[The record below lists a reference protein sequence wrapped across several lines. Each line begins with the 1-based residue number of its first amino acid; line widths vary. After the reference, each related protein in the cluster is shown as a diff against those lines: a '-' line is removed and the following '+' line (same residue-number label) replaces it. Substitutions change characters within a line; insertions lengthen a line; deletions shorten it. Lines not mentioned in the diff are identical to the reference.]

1 MSKSTTLKHTLRETD
16 LLLYITCILTS
27 AFGALMVYSATMN
40 AAAKSGLTLS
50 RDCLIMICASAL
62 GIILCAFISLV
73 EYNAIISLWPIAG
86 GVCLLLLYAVV
97 TVIRNI
103 IEPKIVGQQVG
114 LHPLVTLLAM
124 VVGVSVFGGVGML
137 GLPVA
142 VAVVKQLNDDG
153 AIHLFK

>member
-86 GVCLLLLYAVV
+86 GVCLLLLPLIAGGPVNSDAPRAAVYALCFADPFAWMAADAVLLV
-97 TVIRNI
+97 PFLRNI
-103 IEPKIVGQQVG
+103 MKMDYRYLKGTV
-114 LHPLVTLLAM
+114 
-124 VVGVSVFGGVGML
+124 
-137 GLPVA
+137 
-142 VAVVKQLNDDG
+142 
-153 AIHLFK
+153 

>member
-50 RDCLIMICASAL
+50 RDCLIMICASVL

-86 GVCLLLLYAVV
+86 GVCLLLLLALFIWGDAPP
-97 TVIRNI
+97 TGRT
-103 IEPKIVGQQVG
+103 PSVGCR
-114 LHPLVTLLAM
+114 
-124 VVGVSVFGGVGML
+124 
-137 GLPVA
+137 
-142 VAVVKQLNDDG
+142 
-153 AIHLFK
+153 

>member
-16 LLLYITCILTS
+16 FLLYIACILTS

-86 GVCLLLLYAVV
+86 GVCLLLL
-97 TVIRNI
+97 
-103 IEPKIVGQQVG
+103 
-114 LHPLVTLLAM
+114 LA
-124 VVGVSVFGGVGML
+124 
-137 GLPVA
+137 
-142 VAVVKQLNDDG
+142 
-153 AIHLFK
+153 LFIWGDAPPTGRTPSAGFR